1 VIEPRLYRAAFIPAL
16 VATILAMFSL
26 EARPRPLPQGLAAD
40 VLFDGNIAAGSARAI
55 ATAAPDRRPGT
66 RGDLATA
73 SRVAGTLAARGFS
86 VERVR
91 FSHDDKQLVNVV
103 GRRSGKSRRQIVVVA
118 PRDAAAVPD
127 VPGSAGDTA
136 ALLELARV
144 FEGRPS
150 QKTLVLA
157 SVDGSTLGESGASQL
172 ADRLGD
178 PGLVD
183 GVLVM
188 SDLGAKRRKGGAIVP
203 WSNGSERAGIA
214 LQRTAAA
221 SLREELN
228 EPAGSTSVSGQLA
241 RLAFPIGIGAQGVFL
256 ESGYDSLRIS
266 GSGELPP
273 EGSGPASALDPDRL
287 GGLGRTTLRTVT
299 ALDQGP
305 TPEHGPGS
313 YVIAVSQV
321 LPGWVIAVLA
331 LGFLIP
337 VLVASVDAFAR
348 VRRRRMAVAPW
359 LLWLGAAALPFVVG
373 LALAELL
380 SLLDATPTHA
390 GAPVAPDLYPLD
402 GAALGVLGGLTV
414 AVAAVFWL
422 LRRAVVATDAELR
435 DPAAP
440 AAACATSLVVSGA
453 VLVLWFANP
462 YAALVLVPAAH
473 LWMLA
478 TLVQPRPP
486 ARARLLLIAGGLLPP
501 LLVAVYYLVQLSIDP
516 LSGAWYLVLLATGH
530 SVGLITSLIACVLLG
545 ALASVVS
552 ISRAAG
558 EEPPAARSDED
569 KQPVYGPGSY
579 AGPGSLGGTESALR
593 R

>member
-1 VIEPRLYRAAFIPAL
+1 
-16 VATILAMFSL
+16 
-26 EARPRPLPQGLAAD
+26 
-40 VLFDGNIAAGSARAI
+40 
-55 ATAAPDRRPGT
+55 
-66 RGDLATA
+66 
-73 SRVAGTLAARGFS
+73 
-86 VERVR
+86 
-91 FSHDDKQLVNVV
+91 
-103 GRRSGKSRRQIVVVA
+103 
-118 PRDAAAVPD
+118 
-127 VPGSAGDTA
+127 
-136 ALLELARV
+136 
-144 FEGRPS
+144 
-150 QKTLVLA
+150 
-157 SVDGSTLGESGASQL
+157 
-172 ADRLGD
+172 
-178 PGLVD
+178 
-183 GVLVM
+183 
-188 SDLGAKRRKGGAIVP
+188 
-203 WSNGSERAGIA
+203 
-214 LQRTAAA
+214 
-221 SLREELN
+221 
-228 EPAGSTSVSGQLA
+228 
-241 RLAFPIGIGAQGVFL
+241 
-256 ESGYDSLRIS
+256 
-266 GSGELPP
+266 
-273 EGSGPASALDPDRL
+273 
-287 GGLGRTTLRTVT
+287 
-299 ALDQGP
+299 
-305 TPEHGPGS
+305 
-313 YVIAVSQV
+313 
-321 LPGWVIAVLA
+321 
-331 LGFLIP
+331 
-337 VLVASVDAFAR
+337 
-348 VRRRRMAVAPW
+348 MAVAPW

-516 LSGAWYLVLLATGH
+516 LSGAWYMVLLATGH

-558 EEPPAARSDED
+558 EEPPAARSDEK

>member
-1 VIEPRLYRAAFIPAL
+1 
-16 VATILAMFSL
+16 M
-26 EARPRPLPQGLAAD
+26 
-40 VLFDGNIAAGSARAI
+40 
-55 ATAAPDRRPGT
+55 
-66 RGDLATA
+66 
-73 SRVAGTLAARGFS
+73 
-86 VERVR
+86 R
-91 FSHDDKQLVNVV
+91 FSAGGKQLVNVV

-150 QKTLVLA
+150 EKTLVLA
-157 SVDGSTLGESGASQL
+157 SVDGSTLGEAGATRL

-188 SDLGAKRRKGGAIVP
+188 SDLGAKRRRGGAIVP
-203 WSNGSERAGIA
+203 WSNGSERTGIA

-241 RLAFPIGIGAQGVFL
+241 RLAFPIGVGAQGVFL

-273 EGSGPASALDPDRL
+273 EGNGPPSALDPDRL

-299 ALDQGP
+299 ALDQAATPDRGP
-305 TPEHGPGS
+305 AS

-348 VRRRRMAVAPW
+348 ARRRQMAVSPW

-390 GAPVAPDLYPLD
+390 GEPVAPDLYPLD
-402 GAALGVLGGLTV
+402 AAALGVLGGLTV
-414 AVAAVFWL
+414 AVAAVYWL

-435 DPAAP
+435 DPATP
-440 AAACATSLVVSGA
+440 GAACATSLAVSGT
-453 VLVLWFANP
+453 VLLLWFVNP

-516 LSGAWYLVLLATGH
+516 LSGAWYLLLLVTGH

-552 ISRAAG
+552 ISRAAS
-558 EEPPAARSDED
+558 EEPPQARPDEE
-569 KQPVYGPGSY
+569 KKAVYGPGSY